1 MFVSILTLL
10 CGGLAIRGMSEGIS
24 DVWLRPRGDE
34 TVVNGGK
41 YDITWTSD
49 FASWFPTYCPSCDT
63 NKVDLCV
70 QPFSTRN
77 FNINLASRCVPA
89 AERSCHL
96 T

>member
-1 MFVSILTLL
+1 MFVHILILL
-10 CGGLAIRGMSEGIS
+10 CGGLAIRGVSEGIS

-34 TVVNGGK
+34 TVVNGSR

-77 FNINLASRCVPA
+77 FNINLASRCFPFPDKKLL
-89 AERSCHL
+89 S
-96 T
+96 